1 MPFPYLYGDHKPSL
15 FLRSF
20 LLMKKYAVIVAG
32 GSGLRMGSNMP
43 KQFLILKGKPLL
55 QYTLQ
60 TFLEVYAD
68 LNIILVLP
76 GVSIEKGKEIISK
89 MNVEERVQVT
99 SGGETRF
106 HSVQNGLKMINEQS
120 IIFVHDGVRC
130 LVTPKLI
137 SACYNQA
144 IEKGSAIPAVAP
156 TDSLRLEQQGDHHVI
171 NRNDVR
177 IIQTPQTFRSDI
189 LLPAFKQEYQAS
201 FTDEATVVEAAGNKV
216 YLVEGDHNNLKITRP
231 IDLYM
236 AEKILE
242 DQFTF

>member
-1 MPFPYLYGDHKPSL
+1 
-15 FLRSF
+15 
-20 LLMKKYAVIVAG
+20 MKKYAVIVAG
-32 GSGLRMGSNMP
+32 GSGARMGSNLP
-43 KQFLILKGKPLL
+43 KQFLLLNGKPIL

-60 TFLEVYAD
+60 AFLKSYAD

-76 GVSIEKGKEIISK
+76 NVSIQKGKEIISE

-99 SGGETRF
+99 AGGETRF
-106 HSVQNGLKMINEQS
+106 HSVQNGLKMVNEQS

-137 SACYNQA
+137 HACYNQA
-144 IEKGSAIPAVAP
+144 IEKGSAIPVVAP
-156 TDSLRLEQQGDHHVI
+156 TDSLRLEHEAEHEVLD
-171 NRNDVR
+171 RNKVR
-177 IIQTPQTFRSDI
+177 IIQTPQTFRDDV
-189 LLPAFKQEYQAS
+189 LLPAFKQEYHPS

-216 YLVEGDHNNLKITRP
+216 YLIEGDYNNLKITRP
-231 IDLYM
+231 IDLYI